1 MVESVETPIQVSA
14 EPTPVIK
21 GGEPLLRAIE
31 KHPSG
36 PLFELATVYL
46 GSLREYRKRSGGH
59 RSKADEVAMQGVVA
73 KLAEFV
79 KKLVVDW
86 AQAEGLDVKVTVE
99 TRAVEPGSLDL
110 RVDLANFP

>member
-1 MVESVETPIQVSA
+1 MVESVETSNQVSA
-14 EPTPVIK
+14 EATNVIK

-36 PLFELATVYL
+36 PLFELTTVYL
-46 GSLREYRKRSGGH
+46 GSLREYRKRSGV
-59 RSKADEVAMQGVVA
+59 RSKADEVAMRIVVA

-86 AQAEGLDVKVTVE
+86 AQTEGLDVKVSVE